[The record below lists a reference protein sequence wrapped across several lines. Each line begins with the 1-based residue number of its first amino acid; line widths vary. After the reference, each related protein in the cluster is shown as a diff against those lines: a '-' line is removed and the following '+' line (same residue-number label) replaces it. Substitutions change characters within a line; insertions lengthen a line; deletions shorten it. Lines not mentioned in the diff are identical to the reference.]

1 MAADLSTA
9 RHARVYALG
18 AVLRN
23 VISFIM
29 LPIYT
34 RHLSPADYGTIELL
48 SMMVDVV
55 GLIVGLRIEDA
66 IFRYW
71 HDTPNRDARLSVVS
85 NALVVAVFANLV
97 GVGFIL
103 VFAKPL
109 TAFMFGSEENY
120 PLTALF
126 GLTLLF
132 QALISVPLA
141 YVRLQQRPWL
151 YLSVSVARLILQLSL
166 NIYFIVI
173 RDMKSEGVIYS
184 AVISSFVCGL
194 AALVYLLRAVPFKI
208 EQRQIV
214 SMVRFSGPL
223 ILASVAAF
231 YSTYG
236 DRYFLRVYH
245 GLADVGI
252 YGLAYKF
259 GFLLMSLVWEPFTK
273 IWDIRR
279 YQILKGEYVDET
291 YNDNFV
297 VMFGVMILAAL
308 GISVFLPDL
317 LRIMAGPAY
326 ADAALVAP
334 VILLACLV
342 QAAMNFNS
350 FPIYACGS
358 TADIARGHWIGVL
371 VITVG
376 YLLLIP
382 RFGMYGAAWATVGGV
397 LANLGWV
404 IRKGGRLLDMNLSWG
419 RVTSLLAAATV
430 LYLLSTLAE
439 GDLLASV
446 LAKGALV
453 SVYGGIFWSGS
464 TSRQRS
470 IMRSYIRR

>member
-23 VISFIM
+23 VISFVM

-334 VILLACLV
+334 VILLACLGDPHLQSQHRLQPAWPAGGPPRQYLDHRQLHERDLEAERQGRTAEDVRQTRRERPLGRRQMERHV
-342 QAAMNFNS
+342 QPAAGRGLRRRRQFL
-350 FPIYACGS
+350 CG
-358 TADIARGHWIGVL
+358 AEPCGH
-371 VITVG
+371 
-376 YLLLIP
+376 
-382 RFGMYGAAWATVGGV
+382 
-397 LANLGWV
+397 
-404 IRKGGRLLDMNLSWG
+404 
-419 RVTSLLAAATV
+419 LAARR
-430 LYLLSTLAE
+430 LYLLRHL
-439 GDLLASV
+439 
-446 LAKGALV
+446 
-453 SVYGGIFWSGS
+453 
-464 TSRQRS
+464 
-470 IMRSYIRR
+470 